1 MSQWRLQFED
11 GALKDLLRLSSPV
24 RARVERYLDDEVLA
38 RANPRQLGK
47 ALQGKLKGLWR
58 YRVGDVRIIARL
70 KDDIMVVL
78 VVDVGNRREVYR

>member
-38 RANPRQLGK
+38 RAHPRLLGK

-78 VVDVGNRREVYR
+78 VVDVGNRREIYR

>member
-78 VVDVGNRREVYR
+78 VVDVGNRREIYR